1 MRKILQAIFKIWTK
15 TNPLDCLKKKKKN
28 TVSPLQLS
36 ILSREDVTQ
45 HPFKNIAL
53 RDLADRDMFLST
65 QIGAA

>member
-1 MRKILQAIFKIWTK
+1 MDKNKSIGL
-15 TNPLDCLKKKKKN
+15 LKKKKKN